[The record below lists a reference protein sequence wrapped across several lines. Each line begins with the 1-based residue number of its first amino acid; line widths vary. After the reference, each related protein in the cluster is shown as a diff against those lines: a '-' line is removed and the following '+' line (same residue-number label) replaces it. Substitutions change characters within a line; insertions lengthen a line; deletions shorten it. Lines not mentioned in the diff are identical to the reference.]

1 MSENAHGG
9 DRVADG
15 VSGEAASPRFLVDGT
30 AGKLARWLRVL
41 GFDAAYVSECEPRVV
56 ARLARQSGRTVLTR
70 SREVAG
76 RLGGSRP
83 GGSSILI
90 ESEHLR
96 GQLEQVVESV
106 GRDACR
112 PFSRCNI
119 CNRKL
124 ERVEKET
131 VRGRVPE
138 FVYET
143 QEAFSSCPECGR
155 YFWHGTHY
163 ANMLEQVRLIVE
175 GDHDESE

>member
-1 MSENAHGG
+1 LSDHTA
-9 DRVADG
+9 A
-15 VSGEAASPRFLVDGT
+15 GEAAAPRFLVDGT

-41 GFDAAYVSECEPRVV
+41 GFDVAYTGECEAAAV
-56 ARLARQSGRTVLTR
+56 ARVARQSGRTVLTR
-70 SREVAG
+70 SSEVAG
-76 RLGGSRP
+76 RLGGS
-83 GGSSILI
+83 SILLK
-90 ESEHLR
+90 SEHLR

-143 QEAFSSCPECGR
+143 QEAFSTCPECGR

-163 ANMLEQVRLIVE
+163 ANMLEQVRIIVE

>member
-1 MSENAHGG
+1 
-9 DRVADG
+9 V
-15 VSGEAASPRFLVDGT
+15 VPRFLVDGT

-41 GFDAAYVSECEPRVV
+41 GFDVAYVSHCEPPAV
-56 ARLARQSGRTVLTR
+56 AKLARQSGRVVLTR
-70 SREVAG
+70 SREVTD
-76 RLGGSRP
+76 RL
-83 GGSSILI
+83 GGSSILLK
-90 ESEHLR
+90 SEHLR
-96 GQLEQVVESV
+96 GQLEQVVESA
-106 GRDACR
+106 GTDACS
-112 PFSRCNI
+112 PFSRCNV

-143 QEAFSSCPECGR
+143 QDAFSSCPECGR

-175 GDHDESE
+175 GDHDECE

>member
-1 MSENAHGG
+1 LNENARRG
-9 DRVADG
+9 DRGAEG
-15 VSGEAASPRFLVDGT
+15 ASGEAAVPRFLVDGT

-41 GFDAAYVSECEPRVV
+41 GFDVAYVSECEPRVV
-56 ARLARQSGRTVLTR
+56 ARLARQSQRTVLTR
-70 SREVAG
+70 SREVAD
-76 RLGGSRP
+76 RL

-119 CNRKL
+119 CNRRL
-124 ERVEKET
+124 ERVEKES

-143 QEAFSSCPECGR
+143 QESFSACPECGR

-175 GDHDESE
+175 GAHDESE

>member
-1 MSENAHGG
+1 LNENAL
-9 DRVADG
+9 V
-15 VSGEAASPRFLVDGT
+15 PRFLVDGT

-41 GFDAAYVSECEPRVV
+41 GFDVAYVSECEPPAV
-56 ARLARQSGRTVLTR
+56 ARLARQSDRIVLTR
-70 SREVAG
+70 NTEVTE
-76 RLGGSRP
+76 RL
-83 GGSSILI
+83 GGSSILLK
-90 ESEHLR
+90 SEHLR

-106 GRDACR
+106 GKDACR
-112 PFSRCNI
+112 PFSRCNV

-138 FVYET
+138 FVYAT
-143 QEAFSSCPECGR
+143 QESFSSCPECGR

>member
-1 MSENAHGG
+1 LSENASNG
-9 DRVADG
+9 DRAAGDSSADRA
-15 VSGEAASPRFLVDGT
+15 SGGTAIPRFLVDGT
-30 AGKLARWLRVL
+30 VGKLARWLRVL
-41 GFDAAYVSECEPRVV
+41 GFDAAYVSECEAAAI

-70 SREVAG
+70 SREVAD
-76 RLGGSRP
+76 RL

-96 GQLEQVVESV
+96 GQLEQVVESA

-112 PFSRCNI
+112 PFSRCNV
-119 CNRKL
+119 CNRRL
-124 ERVEKET
+124 ERVDKET

-138 FVYET
+138 FVYAT
-143 QEAFSSCPECGR
+143 QESFSTCPECGR

-175 GDHDESE
+175 GDQDESE

>member
-1 MSENAHGG
+1 LSKDTTAGG
-9 DRVADG
+9 
-15 VSGEAASPRFLVDGT
+15 AAAPRFLVDGT

-41 GFDAAYVSECEPRVV
+41 GFDVAYVSECEPRVV

-70 SREVAG
+70 SSEVAV
-76 RLGGSRP
+76 RLGGP
-83 GGSSILI
+83 SILI
-90 ESEHLR
+90 ESEHLK
-96 GQLEQVVESV
+96 GQLEQVVESF

-124 ERVEKET
+124 ERVDKDK

-138 FVYET
+138 FVFET
-143 QEAFSSCPECGR
+143 QEAFSTCPECGR

-175 GDHDESE
+175 GDQDESE